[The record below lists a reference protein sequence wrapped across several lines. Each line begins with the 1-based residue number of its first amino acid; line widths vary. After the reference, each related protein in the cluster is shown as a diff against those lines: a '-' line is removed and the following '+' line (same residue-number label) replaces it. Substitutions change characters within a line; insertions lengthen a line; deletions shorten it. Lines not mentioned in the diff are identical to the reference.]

1 MKILHVYRTYFPDS
15 QGGLEE
21 AIRQLCAGTSALGVQ
36 NRIFTLSPDP
46 SPAVLS
52 REEAEVHRFRRDF
65 EIASCSMSLRCL
77 SGFRQLVAWA
87 DIVHYQFPWPFAD
100 LLHFAAAVRKPTLI
114 SYQADIVR
122 QQGWLRL
129 YQPLMHRFLAAAAA
143 IVASTPNYAASSPVL
158 PGYLHKLRII
168 PIGLDPGRYPPAS
181 EDQLAAVRH
190 RYGQDYFLFVGV
202 LRYYKG
208 LHLLLEAAR
217 NAPFGLVI
225 VGSGPMEN
233 ALRQQAASL
242 GLTNVRFTG
251 FVDDGVKTALYAQAR
266 AVVFPSH
273 LRSEAFGVTLLEGA
287 LFGKPLISAEI
298 GSGMSY
304 INQHLHTGLIVPA
317 NDPAAL
323 RQAMLQ
329 LHRDPALARKF
340 GDNAYQRYCRLF
352 TAQRMAGCYHK
363 LYLDLLG

>member
-21 AIRQLCAGTSALGVQ
+21 AIRQLCAGTTALGVE

-46 SPAVLS
+46 RPAVLC
-52 REEAEVHRFRRDF
+52 RPEAEVHRFPLDF
-65 EIASCSMSLRCL
+65 EIASCSISLRCL
-77 SGFRQLVAWA
+77 RGFRQLVAWA

-100 LLHFAAAVRKPTLI
+100 LLHFAAPVRKPTLI
-114 SYQADIVR
+114 SYQADIIR

-129 YQPLMHRFLAAAAA
+129 YQPFMHRFLAAADA

-158 PGYLHKLRII
+158 PAYRHKLRII
-168 PIGLDPGRYPPAS
+168 PIGLAAGRYPPAS
-181 EDQLAAVRH
+181 AGQLAAVRQC
-190 RYGQDYFLFVGV
+190 YGQDYFLFVGV

-217 NAPFGLVI
+217 NAPFAVVI
-225 VGSGPMEN
+225 VGSGAMEN
-233 ALRQQAASL
+233 ELRQQAASL
-242 GLTNVRFTG
+242 GLTNVHFTG

-329 LHRDPALARKF
+329 LHRDPELARRF
-340 GDNAYQRYCRLF
+340 GANAHQRYCQLF
-352 TAQRMAGCYHK
+352 TAERMADCYHQ
-363 LYLDLLG
+363 LYLELLG